1 MHKRTLWLAA
11 TLVLSAVSIAS
22 AQEGKV
28 AKIGWLSPGLQK
40 HQFH

>member
-28 AKIGWLSPGLQK
+28 AKFVTWIAK